1 MKDQTMNGGA
11 GRGTGAGPGTQA
23 GSPSPNPTLA
33 DATRKA
39 GRQMMAILPIIIGV
53 VLLVGLL
60 RALIPPSAINA
71 VFGGD
76 TLRDAFTGSV
86 LGSLLAGNPINSYV
100 IGGQLLEDGVSL
112 YAVGAFVVTWVT
124 VGLVQLPAESIALG
138 RKFAFYRN
146 GLAFLLSIP
155 IALLAASIMS
165 VLGGTL

>member
-1 MKDQTMNGGA
+1 MNANATGG
-11 GRGTGAGPGTQA
+11 GPQGKGGGQ
-23 GSPSPNPTLA
+23 PPNPTLA

-39 GRQMMAILPIIIGV
+39 GRQMMAILPIITGV

-60 RALIPPSAINA
+60 RAAIPPSAIQA
-71 VFGGD
+71 VFGGG
-76 TLRDAFTGSV
+76 TLSDALTGSL

-138 RKFAFYRN
+138 RKFALYRN
-146 GLAFLLSIP
+146 GIAFLMSIP
-155 IALLAASIMS
+155 IALLAATIISM
-165 VLGGTL
+165 LGGMA

>member
-1 MKDQTMNGGA
+1 MNGGA
-11 GRGTGAGPGTQA
+11 GGGPGTRG
-23 GSPSPNPTLA
+23 GSPPPNPTLA

-39 GRQMMAILPIIIGV
+39 ARQMLSILPILTGV

-60 RALIPPSAINA
+60 RAAIPPSAINA
-71 VFGGD
+71 VFTGD
-76 TLRDAFTGSV
+76 TLRDTLTGSF

-112 YAVGAFVVTWVT
+112 YAVGAFVVTWVA

-146 GLAFLLSIP
+146 GIAFLMSIP
-155 IALLAASIMS
+155 IALLATSIMAM
-165 VLGGTL
+165 LGGTP